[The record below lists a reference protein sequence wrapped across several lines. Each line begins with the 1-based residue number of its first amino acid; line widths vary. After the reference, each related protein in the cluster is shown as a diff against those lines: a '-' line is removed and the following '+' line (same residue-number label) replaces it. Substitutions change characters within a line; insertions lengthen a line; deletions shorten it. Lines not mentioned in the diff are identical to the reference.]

1 MSEGEGRDV
10 ELFRC
15 WRVWREEDLIVGRGG
30 RWRGEEGLGSDVGG
44 DATDDD
50 DDGDAGGRIGKG
62 VEKGREGE
70 SRFPLSSGWPGRE
83 CINSGD
89 RKLPPDGT
97 RSMEVE
103 VAAEMDG

>member
-1 MSEGEGRDV
+1 M
-10 ELFRC
+10 
-15 WRVWREEDLIVGRGG
+15 
-30 RWRGEEGLGSDVGG
+30 GSDVGG
-44 DATDDD
+44 DAAAADD

-62 VEKGREGE
+62 VEKGGEGE
-70 SRFPLSSGWPGRE
+70 RRFSLSCGWPCRE
-83 CINSGD
+83 CVNSDD